1 MESLAVV
8 YDGGWGKG
16 HLEER
21 NWMRRQLQQYS
32 PEIKGHGVMVGSRA
46 RCGLERYYEGS
57 IYWIS

>member
-1 MESLAVV
+1 MV

-32 PEIKGHGVMVGSRA
+32 PEIKRHGVMAGSRA

-57 IYWIS
+57 LYWIS